1 MANTNSSFQLKGEV
15 ANKAK
20 TILLVLA
27 TLGWIG
33 TIIAFATNKDQAFS
47 AYLTSFVYWTSLSI
61 GATFFVMLQRL
72 TQAEWSVVVRR
83 IAETVM
89 TNFWILAILFIPI
102 LFGLHSLYEWT
113 HLENPEVANDPLLK
127 GKSGFLNQKFF
138 MIRAVI
144 YIAVWCFL
152 SWKLYSYSIKQD
164 QNGDPQET
172 RRAAKLSAPGVPL
185 LILTASFAAIDW
197 LMSLQPHWYSTM
209 WGVYYFAGGG
219 ITFMALLIV
228 LCVWLRSNG
237 QLNDVITVEHYHD
250 MGKLLFAF
258 NVFWTY
264 IAFSQYFLIWYANL
278 PEETIFFVARK
289 AGDWRGISW
298 LILFGHFIIPFL
310 ALVSRYAKRHPIIL
324 PVMSCWMLFIHAVDH
339 FWIVMPTRNPTT
351 VAWGSLWM
359 NIATLAAIG
368 GTCFYFFVV
377 RLSQHSLV
385 PSRDPFLAESL
396 EFENA

>member
-1 MANTNSSFQLKGEV
+1 
-15 ANKAK
+15 
-20 TILLVLA
+20 
-27 TLGWIG
+27 
-33 TIIAFATNKDQAFS
+33 
-47 AYLTSFVYWTSLSI
+47 
-61 GATFFVMLQRL
+61 MLQRL

-89 TNFWILAILFIPI
+89 TNFWVLAILFIPI
-102 LFGLHSLYEWT
+102 FFGMHSLYEWT
-113 HLENPEVANDPLLK
+113 HLENPAISGDKLLA

-138 MIRAVI
+138 IIRAVI
-144 YIAVWCFL
+144 YIAIWCIL

-172 RRAAKLSAPGVPL
+172 RNAAKLSAPGVPL
-185 LILTASFAAIDW
+185 LILSASFAAIDW

-228 LCVWLRSNG
+228 ICVWLRSNG

-278 PEETIFFVARK
+278 PEETGYFIDRK
-289 AGDWRGISW
+289 VGDWRGISW
-298 LILFGHFIIPFL
+298 LLLFGHFIFPFL
-310 ALVSRYAKRHPIIL
+310 ALVSRYAKRHPVIL

-339 FWIVMPTRNPTT
+339 FWIVMPTRNTQT

-359 NIATLAAIG
+359 NIAALAAIG
-368 GTCFYFFVV
+368 GTCFYFYVN
-377 RLSQHSLV
+377 RLSKNSLV
-385 PSRDPFLAESL
+385 PAKDPFLAESL